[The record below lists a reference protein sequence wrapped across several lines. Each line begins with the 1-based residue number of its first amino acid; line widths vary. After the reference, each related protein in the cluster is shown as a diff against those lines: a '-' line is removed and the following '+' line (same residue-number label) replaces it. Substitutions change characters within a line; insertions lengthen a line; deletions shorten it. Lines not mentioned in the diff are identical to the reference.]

1 MSLNLRLHR
10 QILIQVA
17 LTVSLKPSLSL
28 ESSEIL
34 ADTLNELSD
43 IDEEINFDA
52 FDDPD
57 DIRQR
62 VSRRES
68 RLSQISQASSAIKS
82 GKKRN
87 KGQSMSKVWKKG
99 WQRRWKTSKR

>member
-1 MSLNLRLHR
+1 MSLNLLLHR
-10 QILIQVA
+10 LISIQVA
-17 LTVSLKPSLSL
+17 FTIKPLFKTFL
-28 ESSEIL
+28 ESSEIIE
-34 ADTLNELSD
+34 DTLNELSD

-68 RLSQISQASSAIKS
+68 RLSQVSMSSLKP
-82 GKKRN
+82 GKRRN
-87 KGQSMSKVWKKG
+87 KGQSKAWKKG
-99 WQRRWKTSKR
+99 WQRRWKSSKR

>member
-1 MSLNLRLHR
+1 MDELES
-10 QILIQVA
+10 A
-17 LTVSLKPSLSL
+17 LTPPDFDTGSFFRRLNNTVNL
-28 ESSEIL
+28 ESSEIIE
-34 ADTLNELSD
+34 DTLNELSD

-57 DIRQR
+57 EIRQR

-68 RLSQISQASSAIKS
+68 RLSQVSSQARIRN

-87 KGQSMSKVWKKG
+87 KGQAPSKVWKKG